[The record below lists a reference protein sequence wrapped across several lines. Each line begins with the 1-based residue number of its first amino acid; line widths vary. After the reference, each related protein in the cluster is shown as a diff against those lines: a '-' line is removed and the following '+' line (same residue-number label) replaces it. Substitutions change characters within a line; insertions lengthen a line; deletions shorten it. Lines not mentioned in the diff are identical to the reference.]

1 MRKILIVS
9 VGETPQV
16 VTETLWALT
25 AGREKKADWFI
36 PDEMHLLT
44 TALGREIIRDKLLG
58 TNGKLEELC
67 KEIGMP
73 EVAVHMHG
81 AGLEDVRQT
90 EANLAFADAATRVIR
105 DATSNRKTRV
115 HVSMA
120 GGRKSMSFYMGYAM
134 SLFGRDD
141 DTLSHVLVPREF
153 EGCPDFWWIP
163 KQPRQVVSLR
173 DGKFYNT
180 ADARIELFEVPFLRL
195 NHFVRPHLFEQAGI
209 DYSRVVASM
218 QEAIGVKRVRLVD
231 DRRSLLIGDIEVKL
245 PNQAYALYRTLADAA
260 REQWPGAGPD
270 GVGPGHSGW
279 LKMEDFYS
287 LDSPV
292 LQAFLDHYDAS
303 FRGDNLQADNLRET
317 IEKELGPYPYVTD
330 HDRPSS
336 GEESMLGRLNPLF
349 SRIHN
354 DLKKG
359 IMDPVV
365 LNRFAIHRARAPRG
379 AGWRLAR
386 FGLLLQPDEIEIDA
400 SI

>member
-25 AGREKKADWFI
+25 VGREKKTDWFV
-36 PDEMHLLT
+36 PDEIHLLT
-44 TALGREIIRDKLLG
+44 TALGREIIQDKLLG
-58 TNGKLEELC
+58 PNGKLEAFRDEF
-67 KEIGMP
+67 GMP
-73 EVAVHMHG
+73 EVAVQMHG
-81 AGLEDVRQT
+81 AEIEDVRQT
-90 EANLAFADAATRVIR
+90 EANLDFADATVRVIR
-105 DATSNRKTRV
+105 DATSDRKVRV

-134 SLFGRDD
+134 SLFGREHDA
-141 DTLSHVLVPREF
+141 LSHVLVPREF

-163 KQPRQVVSLR
+163 KRPRPVVSLR
-173 DGKFYNT
+173 DGKTYNT

-195 NHFVRPHLFEQAGI
+195 THFVRPHLFDQADI

-231 DRRSLLIGDIEVKL
+231 SRRCLLIGDIEVQL

-260 REQWPGAGPD
+260 RERWPGADPD
-270 GVGPGHSGW
+270 GVGPEHSGW

-292 LQAFLDHYDAS
+292 LQVFLDHYDAS
-303 FRGDNLQADNLRET
+303 FRGDNLQADNLREI
-317 IEKELGPYPYVTD
+317 IEKELGPHPYATD
-330 HDRPSS
+330 RDRPSS

-354 DLKKG
+354 DLKKKV
-359 IMDPVV
+359 MDPVV

-400 SI
+400 SM